1 MSRYLISLLFAFTI
15 FTLNAQELNLKGI
28 YQGSN
33 LYVMNPFSASGV
45 GFCIQEVKV
54 NEQISTDEI
63 ASSAFEIDLSQ
74 YHFKTGDPVE
84 VKISYK
90 SGCTPRIL
98 NPNVIRAKS
107 TFEISKIEVGND
119 KILRWTTT
127 KEAGSL
133 DFIIEQFRWNKW
145 VKLGIVKGKGTGNS
159 HPYSYK
165 IMPHSGQNKFR
176 VKQIDYT
183 KKPRYSKDAIYR
195 AILAAVTYKKS
206 ANEITF
212 SVSTMYEIYNYYG
225 NIVMKGN
232 AGSIDISKLSAGDYF
247 LNYDNK
253 MDTFRKK

>member
-1 MSRYLISLLFAFTI
+1 MSRYLTSLFFIFTI
-15 FTLNAQELNLKGI
+15 FTLNAQELSLKGI

-33 LYVMNPFSASGV
+33 LYVMNPFASSGV

-54 NEQISTDEI
+54 NDKISTDEI

-74 YHFKTGDPVE
+74 YHFKTGDPIE
-84 VKISYK
+84 IRITHK
-90 SGCTPRIL
+90 SGCTPKIL
-98 NPNVIRAKS
+98 NPNVVYAKS
-107 TFEISKIEVGND
+107 TFDISKIEVGND

-145 VKLGIVKGKGTGNS
+145 VKIGTVKGKGTAS
-159 HPYSYK
+159 VHPYSFK
-165 IMPHSGQNKFR
+165 ITPHSGQNKFR
-176 VKQIDYT
+176 VKQIDYS
-183 KKPRYSKDAIYR
+183 KNPRYSKDAVYR
-195 AILAAVTYKKS
+195 AILPAVTYKKS
-206 ANEITF
+206 SNQIIF
-212 SVSTMYEIYNYYG
+212 STNTMYEIYNYYG

-232 AGSIDISKLSAGDYF
+232 AEKIDLTQLSAGDYF